1 MSLKVCVVLTLF
13 SYDCIAAGEDLAEL
27 QRSDPE
33 IGCIVRLRT
42 QQENQPPISELLRE
56 SEETK
61 ILCNQWFRL
70 VVRDGIV
77 YRLLFAKNG
86 EPEVLQLL
94 APRAVR
100 TAIMRGCH
108 EGMAGGHFGLRRTRD
123 QV

>member
-1 MSLKVCVVLTLF
+1 LVSRAVRKESPLSISPNLQG
-13 SYDCIAAGEDLAEL
+13 SIPAGEDLAEL

-33 IGCIVRLRT
+33 IGCIVCLRT
-42 QQENQPPISELLRE
+42 QQEDQPPISKLLRE

-100 TAIMRGCH
+100 TAIM
-108 EGMAGGHFGLRRTRD
+108 
-123 QV
+123 